1 MGDKMNRRAF
11 LGMTAAGAAGVV
23 IGDLLGK
30 AQKVIPTAS
39 NKQLGTATASA
50 ADETISFY
58 GAHQTGVVTPA
69 QNFANVAAFD
79 VTTQD
84 VKELKELLQLWT
96 EMAATLMEGKPLAT
110 EPQEGKFPPLDTG
123 EQMGLDTGK
132 LTITFAVGASLFEKD
147 GVDRFGLRSRKP
159 AGLTEMPIF
168 HKDSLQD
175 QLTHGDIV
183 IQACADDPIV
193 CFHAIRNF
201 SKAARGV
208 AHLRWQ
214 QTGQLGI
221 KSQGTKRNL
230 FGFKDGTANPDLQDE
245 QFMKNNVWVEAG
257 DGASWF
263 AGGTYMVVR
272 RIHMRIETWDQ
283 QPFSDQEEIIGRQKV
298 SGAPM
303 DGHAEF
309 DKPNFADDSKGEVT
323 ALDSHIRLSNPRT
336 GENSERERILRRGY
350 NFMDN
355 LDNVGR
361 INAGLLFVCFNRNIQ
376 TQFESIQKRLTNPK
390 LPDKML
396 SYTDTTGGGYF
407 AVLPGVPSKG
417 SYLGQSLFT

>member
-23 IGDLLGK
+23 LGDLLGK
-30 AQKVIPTAS
+30 AKQVIPS
-39 NKQLGTATASA
+39 GSHVASA
-50 ADETISFY
+50 DAANETISFY

-79 VTTQD
+79 VTTTD
-84 VKELKELLQLWT
+84 VKELQELLKHWT
-96 EMAATLMEGKPLAT
+96 EMAATLMAGKPLAV
-110 EPQEGKFPPLDTG
+110 EPQDAKFPPIDTG
-123 EQMGLDTGK
+123 EQIGLVTGK
-132 LTITFAVGASLFEKD
+132 LTITFAVGSTLFEKE
-147 GVDRFGLRSRKP
+147 GTDRFGLRSRKP

-183 IQACADDPIV
+183 IQACSDDPMI
-193 CFHAIRNF
+193 CFHAIRNL

-214 QTGQLGI
+214 QTGQLGV

-230 FGFKDGTANPDLQDE
+230 FGFKDGTNNPALNDE
-245 QFMKNNVWVEAG
+245 NFMKNNVWVESS
-257 DGASWF
+257 DGAPWL

-283 QPFSDQEEIIGRQKV
+283 QSYSDQETIMGRQKV
-298 SGAPM
+298 SGAPL
-303 DGHAEF
+303 DAHGEF
-309 DKPNFADDSKGEVT
+309 DQPNFAGDAEGKVT
-323 ALDSHIRLSNPRT
+323 ALDSHIRLSNPRA
-336 GENSERERILRRGY
+336 GESSERERILRRGY

-355 LDNVGR
+355 LDDVGR

-376 TQFESIQKRLTNPK
+376 TQFEVIQKRLTNPK
-390 LPDKML
+390 LPDRML
-396 SYTDTTGGGYF
+396 AYTDTTGGGYF
-407 AVLPGVPSKG
+407 AVLPGVTAKG
-417 SYLGQSLFT
+417 AYLGQSLFA

>member
-1 MGDKMNRRAF
+1 MSDKMNRRAF

-23 IGDLLGK
+23 LGELMGK
-30 AQKVIPTAS
+30 ANNFLPTE
-39 NKQLGTATASA
+39 KASA
-50 ADETISFY
+50 STLNETLDFY

-69 QNFANVAAFD
+69 QNSANVAAFD
-79 VTTQD
+79 VTTND
-84 VKELKELLQLWT
+84 VKELRELMKKWT
-96 EMAATLMEGKPLAT
+96 EMAATLMAGKPLAV
-110 EPQEGKFPPLDTG
+110 EPQDGAFPPTDTG
-123 EQMGLDTGK
+123 EQIGLDTGK
-132 LTITFAVGASLFEKD
+132 LTITFAIGASLFEKD

-168 HKDSLQD
+168 HKDSLED

-183 IQACADDPIV
+183 VQACSDDPLV
-193 CFHAIRNF
+193 CFHAIRNL

-214 QTGQLGI
+214 QTGQLGV
-221 KSQGTKRNL
+221 KAEGTKRNL
-230 FGFKDGTANPDLQDE
+230 FGFKDGTANPALQDE
-245 QFMKNNVWVEAG
+245 TFMKNNVWIDAG
-257 DGASWF
+257 DGASWL

-283 QPFSDQEEIIGRQKV
+283 QSYSSQENIIGRQKV

-303 DGHAEF
+303 DGKAEF
-309 DKPNFADDSKGEVT
+309 DTPQFAADAAGKVT
-323 ALDSHIRLSNPRT
+323 PLDSHIRLSNPRT

-350 NFMDN
+350 NFMEN
-355 LDNVGR
+355 LDSVGR

-376 TQFESIQKRLTNPK
+376 TQFESIQKRLTNPN

-407 AVLPGVPSKG
+407 AVLPGVTSKG
-417 SYLGQSLFT
+417 SYLGQALFE

>member
-23 IGDLLGK
+23 IGDLLEK
-30 AQKVIPTAS
+30 AQKVIPTTS
-39 NKQLGTATASA
+39 NKQLGTASASVA
-50 ADETISFY
+50 NETISFY

-79 VTTQD
+79 VTTKD

-96 EMAATLMEGKPLAT
+96 EMAATLMEGKPLAA
-110 EPQEGKFPPLDTG
+110 EPQEGKFPPVDTG

-132 LTITFAVGASLFEKD
+132 LTLTFAVGASLFEKD

-159 AGLTEMPIF
+159 SGLTEMPIF
-168 HKDSLQD
+168 HKDSLQE
-175 QLTHGDIV
+175 QLTHGDII
-183 IQACADDPIV
+183 IQACADDPII

-214 QTGQLGI
+214 QTGQLGV

-245 QFMKNNVWVEAG
+245 QFMNNNVWVDAG

-303 DGHAEF
+303 GGHGEF
-309 DKPNFADDSKGEVT
+309 DKPNFADDTKGEVT
-323 ALDSHIRLSNPRT
+323 PLDSHIRLSNPRT

-407 AVLPGVPSKG
+407 AVLPGVPAKG
-417 SYLGQSLFT
+417 SFLGQGLFT